1 MYKSVAMSKKKNNNA
16 FVYSTDPNFKWEEE
30 EQETSE
36 TILKEKQKIQVRLET
51 KHRAGKAVTS
61 ILGFHGTIE
70 EEEQLIRQLKNHCGT
85 GGSAKDGELI
95 IQGDQRDRVV
105 QWLQKNGFALA
116 KRIG

>member
-1 MYKSVAMSKKKNNNA
+1 MSKKKNNNG
-16 FVYSTDPNFKWEEE
+16 FVYSTDPNFNWEKE
-30 EQETSE
+30 EQEASE
-36 TILKEKQKIQVRLET
+36 SIPHNKQKIQVRLET

-61 ILGFHGTIE
+61 ILGFQGTIE

-105 QWLQKNGFALA
+105 QWLQKNGFVLA